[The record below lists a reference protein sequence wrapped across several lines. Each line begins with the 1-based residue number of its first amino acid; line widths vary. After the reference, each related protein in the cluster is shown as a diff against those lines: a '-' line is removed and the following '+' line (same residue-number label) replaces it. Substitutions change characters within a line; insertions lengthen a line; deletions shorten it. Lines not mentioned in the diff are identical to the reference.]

1 MKSFKNFKKQTT
13 KNKNLKVWK
22 MLPIAAAILPLSL
35 WGVPSLAASLAEP
48 PLLLAEIQGWDMS
61 VSMEPLLNR
70 NSEPVALTLNLKI
83 RKKPATSYAN
93 VVYQLFAQKE
103 NNWVPVYTSTGARL
117 IANTTGDII
126 LDPEVIPLAQLRQA
140 LGQNVDLSTVDLK
153 ALVQVRYDGVNG
165 VKDQQI
171 QLETLERFGSIAG
184 RMNSQ
189 ATNVNSNGNARQTP
203 LETANQTATPM
214 PEVLPAGLN
223 VPGKN
228 QFSLGILQP
237 TGTGSDVIA
246 RLSLKAKRGE
256 GYLRERFMGDFRYKP
271 NARATFMKG
280 LSAGDR
286 IVVRLYDLENNPIGY
301 SEFELPA
308 ETIAVSLVLPEKPAI
323 SGVVRTVYVTD
334 ADGDGK
340 WDGNQRRLA
349 DYFTELTAPRNG
361 GEKVTFLSRLAN
373 INISG
378 YQVAELPPVS
388 ANSVY
393 PQAFS
398 RGAFSLMNRTVGLYG
413 TGIAPALRAEPGKI
427 YKIVNVAENS
437 TSSYYNVSELMANFR
452 EKGVS
457 EGIQVSFPD
466 VPATHWAKNYI
477 GELAA
482 REILQGFMD
491 GNFRPNEP
499 VTRAEFAAMIR
510 RSFNLP
516 KVRKAIVFK
525 DVPANH
531 WASGAIREAYEMGF
545 FEGETFEPE
554 KKLDRLDAV
563 VVLVNGLKIAPKNSA
578 DTVLKVYR
586 DSASIPAE
594 SRNAVAA
601 ATERRIIVN
610 LNSNEVAFNAS
621 QMATRADVAAF
632 LYQAMME

>member
-1 MKSFKNFKKQTT
+1 M
-13 KNKNLKVWK
+13 WK
-22 MLPIAAAILPLSL
+22 ILPLAAAFLPISL
-35 WGVPSLAASLAEP
+35 WGIPSLATSLAEP
-48 PLLLAEIQGWDMS
+48 PLLLAEIQGWDMT

-70 NSEPVALTLNLKI
+70 NSEPVALTVQLKI
-83 RKKPATSYAN
+83 RKKPVTSYAN

-117 IANTTGDII
+117 IANTTGDIS
-126 LDPEVIPLAQLRQA
+126 LDPEIIPIAQLRQA
-140 LGQNVDLSTVDLK
+140 LGGNVDLSGVDIK
-153 ALVQVRYDGVNG
+153 ALVQVRYDGGNN

-171 QLETLERFGSIAG
+171 QLETLESFGSIAG
-184 RMNSQ
+184 RGNSQ
-189 ATNVNSNGNARQTP
+189 QTQNLNSNSNVR
-203 LETANQTATPM
+203 ETALQAANQTATPM
-214 PEVLPAGLN
+214 PEVLNL
-223 VPGKN
+223 PGKN
-228 QFSLGILQP
+228 QFSLAILR
-237 TGTGSDVIA
+237 TGATGSDVIV

-271 NARATFMKG
+271 NARANFMKG

-286 IVVRLYDLENNPIGY
+286 IVVRLYDLENRPIGY

-308 ETIAVSLVLPEKPAI
+308 ETIAVNLVLPENTAI
-323 SGVVRTVYVTD
+323 SGVVRTLYGID
-334 ADGDGK
+334 ANGDGK
-340 WDGNQRRLA
+340 LDDNRRLG
-349 DYFTELTAPRNG
+349 DYFTELTVPQNG
-361 GEKVTFLSRLAN
+361 GERVTFLSRLPN

-378 YQVAELPPVS
+378 YQVGELPPPS

-393 PQAFS
+393 PPAFS
-398 RGAFSLMNRTVGLYG
+398 SGAFSVMNRTVALYG

-427 YKIVNVAENS
+427 YQIVNVPENS
-437 TSSYYNVSELMANFR
+437 ASTYYDVSEFMANYR

-477 GELAA
+477 SELAA

-510 RSFNLP
+510 RAFNLP
-516 KVRKAIVFK
+516 KVRKAMVFQ

-531 WASGAIREAYEMGF
+531 WASAAIREAYEMGF
-545 FEGETFEPE
+545 FEGETFNPE

-563 VVLVNGLKIAPKNSA
+563 VVLANGLKFSPKNSA
-578 DTVLKVYR
+578 DTVLKVYS

-601 ATERRIIVN
+601 ATERRMVVN
-610 LNSNEVAFNAS
+610 ADNANIFNPS